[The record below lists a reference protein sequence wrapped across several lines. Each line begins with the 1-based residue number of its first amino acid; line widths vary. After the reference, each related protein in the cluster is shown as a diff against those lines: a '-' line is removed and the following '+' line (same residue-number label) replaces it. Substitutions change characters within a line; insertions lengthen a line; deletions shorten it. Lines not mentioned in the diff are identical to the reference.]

1 MNDAIFPKSYVTL
14 FQLKGATFTLKKYKQ
29 IKIMLTIIKDLP
41 GNVLGVSG
49 EGKITGKDYETVLIP
64 TIAEKFKANKKLRM
78 LYHLGVN
85 FTGFDLSAM
94 LDDAKMGMK
103 HLSAWD
109 RIALVSDHEVINTFA
124 KFFGHMM
131 SCELRIFKNAEMGVA
146 KKWISEK

>member
-1 MNDAIFPKSYVTL
+1 MNNVIFSDSYITL
-14 FQLKGATFTLKKYKQ
+14 IQSKVATFTLKKYIQ
-29 IKIMLTIIKDLP
+29 IKIMLTIINDLP
-41 GNVLGVSG
+41 DNVLGVSG

-64 TIAEKFKANKKLRM
+64 AIAEKFKANKKLRM
-78 LYHLGVN
+78 LYHLGGN

-109 RIALVSDHEVINTFA
+109 RIALVSDHEMINTFA
-124 KFFGHMM
+124 KFFGHML

-146 KKWISEK
+146 KKWISE